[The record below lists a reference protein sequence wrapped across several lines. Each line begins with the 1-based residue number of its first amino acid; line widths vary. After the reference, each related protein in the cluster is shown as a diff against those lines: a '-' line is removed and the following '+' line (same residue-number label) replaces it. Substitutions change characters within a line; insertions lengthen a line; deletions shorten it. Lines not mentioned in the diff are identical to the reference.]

1 MESRIAFD
9 RYYRELGRKSEAL
22 FQALREAIVE
32 GVLTEGM
39 RLPSSRKLAELYNLS
54 RGSVNQAYEMLIAEG
69 FVRTEAGS
77 GTFVAFRV
85 SETAEARRRGEI
97 SSAPIA
103 LSGWAQR
110 LEAARRPD
118 DSGGQEA
125 AGQIDFNIGQVDPGL
140 FPVEGWKTSLYAEI
154 REMMDH
160 WPIPAAPL
168 EGYMPLREAIAHEL
182 RRSRGIDAEPSHLFI
197 TNGSMQAIA
206 LLSLLLVSP
215 GSAVVLENPGYP
227 GTKSAVQA
235 AGGSIIAAPVD
246 DCGIVPADWAAQLLF
261 VTPTRHFPS
270 GAVLTAGRRKE
281 LLEWAGTRG
290 AVIVEDDYD
299 SELRWGGR
307 PAEPLKALDREGRVV
322 YLGTFSKTMYSD
334 LRIGYAVLPE
344 SLVEP
349 FRRAKALLEP
359 LPSGM
364 AEQRALANFMAS
376 GGYAR
381 HLRRMRRV
389 CGRRL
394 IRFQE
399 QMNGRLERWF
409 RWVETD
415 AGLHLYA
422 QWRGEAEDY
431 ARFQAAC
438 GNAGVRWSDG
448 GRFWI
453 GKREYCSALFGFSH
467 LTEEM
472 IELGA
477 SRMEEVAKSLFE

>member
-1 MESRIAFD
+1 MMD
-9 RYYRELGRKSEAL
+9 YW
-22 FQALREAIVE
+22 
-32 GVLTEGM
+32 
-39 RLPSSRKLAELYNLS
+39 
-54 RGSVNQAYEMLIAEG
+54 
-69 FVRTEAGS
+69 
-77 GTFVAFRV
+77 
-85 SETAEARRRGEI
+85 
-97 SSAPIA
+97 PIA
-103 LSGWAQR
+103 
-110 LEAARRPD
+110 
-118 DSGGQEA
+118 
-125 AGQIDFNIGQVDPGL
+125 
-140 FPVEGWKTSLYAEI
+140 
-154 REMMDH
+154 
-160 WPIPAAPL
+160 AAPL

-182 RRSRGIDAEPSHLFI
+182 RRSRGIEAEPSHLFI

-206 LLSLLLVSP
+206 LLTLLLVSP
-215 GSAVVLENPGYP
+215 GSPVVLENPGYP
-227 GTKSAVQA
+227 GTRSAVRA
-235 AGGSIIAAPVD
+235 TGGSVIAAPVD
-246 DCGIVPADWAAQLLF
+246 DCGIVPADWPAQLLF

-270 GAVLTAGRRKE
+270 GAVLTASRRME
-281 LLEWAGTRG
+281 LLEWAGRRG

-334 LRIGYAVLPE
+334 LRIGYVVLPE

-359 LPSGM
+359 VPSGI

-394 IRFQE
+394 THFQE
-399 QMNGRLERWF
+399 AMNGRLERWF

-422 QWRGEAEDY
+422 QWRGEADGY
-431 ARFQAAC
+431 DRFQAEC
-438 GNAGVRWSDG
+438 GNEGVRWTDG

-453 GKREYCSALFGFSH
+453 GKREYCTALFGFAH
-467 LTEEM
+467 LPEEM

-477 SRMEEVAKSLFE
+477 SRMEAVAKSLFE